1 MSDDLAELE
10 RVAGALLR
18 SLSAGEQRGLMRR
31 MGRDLA
37 ASQRRRVTAQHQP
50 DGSAF
55 EARRERTP
63 AQPGRGPTCFLYPAG
78 GGGEPRR
85 VLMKSFTWGS
95 GHMLTGFDIE
105 AGAIR
110 SFERDKIVKWLPV
123 PEEHRSGSAA
133 RKRPARIRRR
143 AMFRRLA
150 TARFLRSGVDD
161 QGVWVGFTG
170 KVAQIAS
177 VHQHGLRDKPSLSAK
192 AVAYPKRELLGITE
206 GESNMLLD
214 ILYSQL
220 SASAEL

>member
-1 MSDDLAELE
+1 
-10 RVAGALLR
+10 
-18 SLSAGEQRGLMRR
+18 

-37 ASQRRRVTAQHQP
+37 ASQRRRITAQQQP

-55 EARRERTP
+55 ETRRERTP
-63 AQPGRGPTCFLYPAG
+63 AQPGRGPACFLYPAG

-123 PEEHRSGSAA
+123 PEEHRGGSAA

-170 KVAQIAS
+170 TVAQIAR
-177 VHQHGLRDKPSLSAK
+177 VHQYGLRDKPSLRAK
-192 AVAYPKRELLGITE
+192 AVPYPKRELLGVTPADCE
-206 GESNMLLD
+206 HMVDLLLD
-214 ILYSQL
+214 HLADL
-220 SASAEL
+220 

>member
-18 SLSAGEQRGLMRR
+18 SLSATEQRALMRR
-31 MGRDLA
+31 MGRNLA
-37 ASQRRRVTAQHQP
+37 ASQRRRIAAQQQP
-50 DGSAF
+50 DGSTF
-55 EARRERTP
+55 DARRERTP
-63 AQPGRGPTCFLYPAG
+63 AQPGRGPACFLYPAG

-85 VLMKSFTWGS
+85 VLMKSFTWGT

-110 SFERDKIVKWLPV
+110 SFERDKILKWLPV

-161 QGVWVGFTG
+161 QGNWVGFTG
-170 KVAQIAS
+170 KVSQIAR
-177 VHQHGLRDKPSLSAK
+177 VHQYGLRDKPSLRAK
-192 AVAYPKRELLGITE
+192 TVSYPKRELLGVSAAE
-206 GESNMLLD
+206 REYLLD
-214 ILYSQL
+214 CIYSHF
-220 SASAEL
+220 ADHF